1 MNIGLKNQLIAYV
14 EDVLK
19 PYEVENIE
27 LYDEVELDVYLVEME
42 DGQEYWLLYD
52 QGVVGLY
59 RKTGIFNDL
68 ANVLEVQSEYEL
80 NEAYH

>member
-1 MNIGLKNQLIAYV
+1 MNLGLKNQLITYV

-19 PYEVENIE
+19 PYEVESIE
-27 LYDEVELDVYLVEME
+27 LYDELALDVYLVEME

-68 ANVLEVQSEYEL
+68 DHVLEIQAEYEK
-80 NEAYH
+80 HS